1 MNPGFRGEPFS
12 DDAAFDWAGNVRKPN
27 DDSDFF
33 GFSNK
38 ARQVEKDLGCR

>member
-1 MNPGFRGEPFS
+1 MNPGFRGESFTG
-12 DDAAFDWAGNVRKPN
+12 DAAFDWSGQVRKPN
-27 DDSDFF
+27 EKSDFF